1 MCICWLY
8 YNIFYKCNNKVRYR
22 YVSIKPSL
30 KKVLK
35 MIILV
40 TSVLVQRK
48 HSMKNAQWVKTQ
60 SLKNTRGLYGS
71 LIMTSSSKKKNYV
84 KCCRVVQWIKLSHIC
99 IMMSVSL
106 GNRLQ
111 NIQIIT
117 FGITKVH
124 KPDWMVKMAHTLWS
138 Y

>member
-48 HSMKNAQWVKTQ
+48 HSMKNAQ
-60 SLKNTRGLYGS
+60 
-71 LIMTSSSKKKNYV
+71 
-84 KCCRVVQWIKLSHIC
+84 
-99 IMMSVSL
+99 
-106 GNRLQ
+106 
-111 NIQIIT
+111 
-117 FGITKVH
+117 
-124 KPDWMVKMAHTLWS
+124 
-138 Y
+138 